1 MINRYNCINDIKTC
15 FILKNYVLLFGQ
27 QYYWAVKK
35 KVPLAFSK
43 GRDILKRRYPFS
55 LMTASKSVPVKGLKN
70 LAALHGKLFSIL
82 VPSPLEG
89 SSTSR

>member
-1 MINRYNCINDIKTC
+1 MGSQKE
-15 FILKNYVLLFGQ
+15 
-27 QYYWAVKK
+27 
-35 KVPLAFSK
+35 VPLAFSK

-82 VPSPLEG
+82 VPSPLED
-89 SSTSR
+89 SATSR